1 MKNWHFNVNQI
12 LKFNRSECFGLL
24 GTIGAGKTSIYKMII
39 GDETISGG
47 EIYVCGERVKHHAA
61 SVRKNTGYCPQSN
74 ALFKEFTGAETLE
87 LFFRLRG
94 IHPSNISELIEQFAT
109 ELNFVEH
116 LDKRIDEYS
125 GGNRRKLSVAIAL
138 IGNPQLI
145 CLDDP
150 TRAMDPFAKR
160 KLWEMLMK
168 ARTEGRTVIL
178 TSHSIEECEALITRL
193 AFMVDGKLKCLG
205 SSQYLKNKVSN
216 GFSLTIK
223 VKK

>member
-1 MKNWHFNVNQI
+1 MNFQMLQLYRN
-12 LKFNRSECFGLL
+12 ECFGLL
-24 GTIGAGKTSIYKMII
+24 GTIAAGKTAIYKMIV

-47 EIYVCGERVKHHAA
+47 EIYVCGERVKYHVAN
-61 SVRKNTGYCPQSN
+61 VRKNTGYCPQSN

-87 LFFRLRG
+87 LFSRLRG
-94 IHPSNISELIEQFAT
+94 IHPSGISELIEQLAT

-116 LDKRIDEYS
+116 LHKRIDEYS

-138 IGNPQLI
+138 IGNPQLLL
-145 CLDDP
+145 LDDP

-160 KLWEMLMK
+160 KLWEMLSK
-168 ARTEGRTVIL
+168 AHDQGRTVVL

-193 AFMVDGKLKCLG
+193 AFMVNGELKCLG
-205 SSQYLKNKVSN
+205 SAQYLKNKVSN
-216 GFSLTIK
+216 GFLLRIK